1 MLRAV
6 IFDMDGVL
14 VNSEPMHYD
23 AILMLLE
30 ELGCSMDYEYYKQFI
45 GTTNT
50 YMWNTMKKDFG
61 ISLSIDEL
69 NRRVDEK
76 KDFIVERDGFE
87 EIPGVREFVKNLHEN
102 GMKLAVAS
110 SSRMEDIKK
119 VVEAVGVREYFDQ
132 LVTGESV
139 RNPKPAP
146 DIFEKAAKEL
156 GVRPD
161 ECVVIEDS
169 YNGSRAAHAAAMTCI
184 GFINPDSGDQ
194 DLSTASYLVEGF
206 EEIDYRFVKMV
217 YDRAHGEPV

>member
-1 MLRAV
+1 M
-6 IFDMDGVL
+6 
-14 VNSEPMHYD
+14 NSEPMHYD

-102 GMKLAVAS
+102 LS
-110 SSRMEDIKK
+110 LIHIFKK
-119 VVEAVGVREYFDQ
+119 GDVEEEGGRYGKREAEFC
-132 LVTGESV
+132 LW
-139 RNPKPAP
+139 K
-146 DIFEKAAKEL
+146 
-156 GVRPD
+156 
-161 ECVVIEDS
+161 
-169 YNGSRAAHAAAMTCI
+169 
-184 GFINPDSGDQ
+184 
-194 DLSTASYLVEGF
+194 
-206 EEIDYRFVKMV
+206 
-217 YDRAHGEPV
+217 